1 MNRGNAKIV
10 LLVLGGLIGVVV
22 VISLL
27 LFGSFQNIWNNLNTY
42 NQRAEGGK
50 SLYSAALNTCT
61 QKIQGVWTIAD
72 QYLDHESD
80 TFKSVAKARSGYE
93 AATQAFKTVLGQGKG
108 TKELTTAGAEV
119 VSAALAFRIQIEAYP
134 QLRGVE
140 ASKEAIRGLEEG
152 VNEIK
157 TALDDWIVAIRDYN
171 TYRNSFWPNLFTGL
185 MGARYPIKIEYYE
198 GKVKE
203 LDISGLNPRAQQQ

>member
-1 MNRGNAKIV
+1 MTRGNVKIV
-10 LLVLGGLIGVVV
+10 LLALGGLIGVVIV
-22 VISLL
+22 LALV
-27 LFGSFQNIWNNLNTY
+27 LFGSFQSVWNGLNTY

-61 QKIQGVWTIAD
+61 EKIRGVWTVAD
-72 QYLDHESD
+72 QYLSHESE
-80 TFKSVAKARSGYE
+80 TFKSVARARSGYD
-93 AATQAFKTVLGQGKG
+93 AATQAFRAALGQGKG
-108 TKELTTAGAEV
+108 TKELTTVGAEV
-119 VSAALAFRIQIEAYP
+119 VNAALAFRIQVEAYP

-171 TYRNSFWPNLFTGL
+171 TYRNSFWPNFFAGM
-185 MGARYPIKIEYYE
+185 MGARYPVKIEYYE

-203 LDISGLNPRAQQQ
+203 LDISGLNPQARQK